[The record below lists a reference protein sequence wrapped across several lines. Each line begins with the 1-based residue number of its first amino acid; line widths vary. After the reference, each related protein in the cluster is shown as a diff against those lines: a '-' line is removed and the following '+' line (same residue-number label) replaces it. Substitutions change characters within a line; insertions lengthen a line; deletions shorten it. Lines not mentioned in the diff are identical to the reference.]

1 MDDLDRLF
9 QRLVHN
15 IRNGHAEY
23 LSVPF
28 TVQELYDT
36 LVPYRH
42 YRRDLG
48 IETNQDYE
56 AAVSRLLSG
65 EKGYVRADKAMQDR
79 LKKELESPHADV
91 GAFRD
96 YAESRISLAPDAL
109 QQLGVAVPAQN
120 AGGYAPPTA
129 TAARQARAAPRFP
142 CRARWKWPKA
152 ANSAAALCPKDARS
166 LTARTAARIFP
177 PSTARAAARSW
188 TRFGNSALTA
198 GRRLDCGLRA
208 GWWLTAA
215 C

>member
-56 AAVSRLLSG
+56 AALTRLLSG
-65 EKGYVRADKAMQDR
+65 EKGYVRADQAMQDR
-79 LKKELESPHADV
+79 LKKEMESPNADV

-96 YAESRISLAPDAL
+96 YAEARISLAPDAL
-109 QQLGVAVPAQN
+109 QKIGVPIPAQN
-120 AGGYAPPTA
+120 SGGYSVSRTGKAGNGNGGVPGEATTSFVAPAVSTMEPAVGCKFCGGTL
-129 TAARQARAAPRFP
+129 PEG
-142 CRARWKWPKA
+142 
-152 ANSAAALCPKDARS
+152 
-166 LTARTAARIFP
+166 RTAIYCP
-177 PSTARAAARSW
+177 HCGQNLAAKHC
-188 TRFGNSALTA
+188 A
-198 GRRLDCGLRA
+198 GCGAELDPVWKFCVNCGKKA
-208 GWWLTAA
+208 
-215 C
+215 

>member
-1 MDDLDRLF
+1 MRELPGHTSSCATIKFRWVTGIRVRQLAGESEGSRDERDRALPGPSIIPAEQAIMDDLDRLF

-56 AAVSRLLSG
+56 AAVTRLLSG
-65 EKGYVRADKAMQDR
+65 EKGYIRADHAMQER
-79 LKKELESPHADV
+79 LKKEVEASHNDL

-96 YAESRISLAPDAL
+96 YGDTPIPLAPDAG
-109 QQLGVAVPAQN
+109 QRTGASVP
-120 AGGYAPPTA
+120 PP
-129 TAARQARAAPRFP
+129 
-142 CRARWKWPKA
+142 
-152 ANSAAALCPKDARS
+152 RS
-166 LTARTAARIFP
+166 R
-177 PSTARAAARSW
+177 
-188 TRFGNSALTA
+188 GN
-198 GRRLDCGLRA
+198 
-208 GWWLTAA
+208 
-215 C
+215 

>member
-56 AAVSRLLSG
+56 VAVTRLLSG
-65 EKGYVRADKAMQDR
+65 EKGYVRADQAMQDR
-79 LKKELESPHADV
+79 LKQELSTPHSDE

-96 YAESRISLAPDAL
+96 YAETRISLSPDAL
-109 QQLGVAVPAQN
+109 QKLGVTVPAQN
-120 AGGYAPPTA
+120 AGGYAGG
-129 TAARQARAAPRFP
+129 
-142 CRARWKWPKA
+142 
-152 ANSAAALCPKDARS
+152 N
-166 LTARTAARIFP
+166 
-177 PSTARAAARSW
+177 
-188 TRFGNSALTA
+188 GNSGAPGQA
-198 GRRLDCGLRA
+198 G
-208 GWWLTAA
+208 TSF
-215 C
+215 

>member
-48 IETNQDYE
+48 IDTNQDYE
-56 AAVSRLLSG
+56 AAVTRLLAG

-79 LKKELESPHADV
+79 LKQELESPHADV

-96 YAESRISLAPDAL
+96 FAEARISLAPEAL
-109 QQLGVAVPAQN
+109 QNLGVAIPAQN
-120 AGGYAPPTA
+120 AGGHAGQGNGNGAA
-129 TAARQARAAPRFP
+129 TSFGLATVDLAEGCKFCGGTLPEGRSVTYCPHCGQNLAAKHCAGCGAELDPL
-142 CRARWKWPKA
+142 WKFCINCGK
-152 ANSAAALCPKDARS
+152 K
-166 LTARTAARIFP
+166 
-177 PSTARAAARSW
+177 ST
-188 TRFGNSALTA
+188 L
-198 GRRLDCGLRA
+198 
-208 GWWLTAA
+208 
-215 C
+215 

>member
-56 AAVSRLLSG
+56 AAVTRLLAG

-79 LKKELESPHADV
+79 LKQELESPHADV

-96 YAESRISLAPDAL
+96 FADARISLAPEAV
-109 QQLGVAVPAQN
+109 QKLGVTVPSQN
-120 AGGYAPPTA
+120 AGGYAGQGNGNGAQGTSFGLA
-129 TAARQARAAPRFP
+129 TVQLAEGCKFCGGTLPEGRAVTYCPHCGQNLAAKHCAGCGAELDPL
-142 CRARWKWPKA
+142 WKFCINCGKKA
-152 ANSAAALCPKDARS
+152 
-166 LTARTAARIFP
+166 
-177 PSTARAAARSW
+177 
-188 TRFGNSALTA
+188 
-198 GRRLDCGLRA
+198 
-208 GWWLTAA
+208 
-215 C
+215 

>member
-56 AAVSRLLSG
+56 AAVTRLLSG
-65 EKGYVRADKAMQDR
+65 EKSLIRGDHAMQER
-79 LKKELESPHADV
+79 LRKEMSSAHADT
-91 GAFRD
+91 GLFRE
-96 YAESRISLAPDAL
+96 YADSRISLAPEAV
-109 QQLGVAVPAQN
+109 QKLGIAIPAQN
-120 AGGYAPPTA
+120 AGGY
-129 TAARQARAAPRFP
+129 
-142 CRARWKWPKA
+142 
-152 ANSAAALCPKDARS
+152 SIGDAR
-166 LTARTAARIFP
+166 TP
-177 PSTARAAARSW
+177 
-188 TRFGNSALTA
+188 GGQSAV
-198 GRRLDCGLRA
+198 
-208 GWWLTAA
+208 
-215 C
+215 

>member
-56 AAVSRLLSG
+56 AAVTRLLSG

-79 LKKELESPHADV
+79 LKQELESPHADV

-96 YAESRISLAPDAL
+96 FAETRISLAPEAV
-109 QQLGVAVPAQN
+109 QKLGVAVPTQN
-120 AGGYAPPTA
+120 AGGYAGQGNGNGAPSTSFAGLSTVELAEGCKFCGGTLPEGRTA
-129 TAARQARAAPRFP
+129 TYCPHCGQNLAAKHCAGCGAELDPI
-142 CRARWKWPKA
+142 WKFCINCGRKA
-152 ANSAAALCPKDARS
+152 
-166 LTARTAARIFP
+166 TF
-177 PSTARAAARSW
+177 
-188 TRFGNSALTA
+188 
-198 GRRLDCGLRA
+198 
-208 GWWLTAA
+208 
-215 C
+215 

>member
-56 AAVSRLLSG
+56 AAVTRLLSG
-65 EKGYVRADKAMQDR
+65 EKGFVRADPAMQER
-79 LKKELESPHADV
+79 LKKEVASQHADT
-91 GAFRD
+91 GLFRE
-96 YAESRISLAPDAL
+96 YADARISLVPDAVER
-109 QQLGVAVPAQN
+109 LGVSIPAQN
-120 AGGYAPPTA
+120 AGGFSV
-129 TAARQARAAPRFP
+129 APRTPTGNGSGESSSAESTTSFAIP
-142 CRARWKWPKA
+142 SIATMELPDSCRFCGGTLPSGRPVTYCPHCGQNLAAKHCAGCGAELDPGWKFCV
-152 ANSAAALCPKDARS
+152 N
-166 LTARTAARIFP
+166 
-177 PSTARAAARSW
+177 
-188 TRFGNSALTA
+188 
-198 GRRLDCGLRA
+198 CGKK
-208 GWWLTAA
+208 T
-215 C
+215 

>member
-56 AAVSRLLSG
+56 AALSRLLSG
-65 EKGYVRADKAMQDR
+65 EKGYIRADQAMQDR
-79 LKKELESPHADV
+79 LKKEMASQHPDL

-96 YAESRISLAPDAL
+96 YAETRISLVPDAV
-109 QQLGVAVPAQN
+109 QKLGVSIPAQN
-120 AGGYAPPTA
+120 AGGYSVG
-129 TAARQARAAPRFP
+129 ARAAGQGGNGSPSGTETATSFSIPTLSTVEVADGCRFCGGTLP
-142 CRARWKWPKA
+142 EGRPVIYCPHCGQNLAAKHCEGCGGELDPVWKFCVNCGKKA
-152 ANSAAALCPKDARS
+152 M
-166 LTARTAARIFP
+166 
-177 PSTARAAARSW
+177 
-188 TRFGNSALTA
+188 
-198 GRRLDCGLRA
+198 
-208 GWWLTAA
+208 
-215 C
+215 

>member
-28 TVQELYDT
+28 SVQELYDT

-56 AAVSRLLSG
+56 VAVTRLLSG

-79 LKKELESPHADV
+79 LKQELSTPNSDG

-96 YAESRISLAPDAL
+96 YAETRISLSPDAL
-109 QQLGVAVPAQN
+109 QKLGVTVPAQN
-120 AGGYAPPTA
+120 AGGYAGG
-129 TAARQARAAPRFP
+129 
-142 CRARWKWPKA
+142 
-152 ANSAAALCPKDARS
+152 N
-166 LTARTAARIFP
+166 
-177 PSTARAAARSW
+177 
-188 TRFGNSALTA
+188 GNSGAPGQTGTSFVVPGSMEVAEGCRFCGGTLPDGRAVTYCPHCGQNLAAKHCA
-198 GRRLDCGLRA
+198 G
-208 GWWLTAA
+208 
-215 C
+215 

>member
-56 AAVSRLLSG
+56 AAVTRLLSG
-65 EKGYVRADKAMQDR
+65 EKGYVRADKGMQDR
-79 LKKELESPHADV
+79 LKQELDSPHADV

-96 YAESRISLAPDAL
+96 FADARISLAPEAV
-109 QQLGVAVPAQN
+109 QKLGVAVPAQN
-120 AGGYAPPTA
+120 AGGYAGQENGNGAA
-129 TAARQARAAPRFP
+129 TSLGMATVDLAEGCKFCGGTLPEGRAVTYCPHCGQNLAAKHCAGCGAELDPL
-142 CRARWKWPKA
+142 WKFCINCGKKA
-152 ANSAAALCPKDARS
+152 N
-166 LTARTAARIFP
+166 F
-177 PSTARAAARSW
+177 
-188 TRFGNSALTA
+188 
-198 GRRLDCGLRA
+198 
-208 GWWLTAA
+208 
-215 C
+215 

>member
-56 AAVSRLLSG
+56 AAITRLLSG
-65 EKGYVRADKAMQDR
+65 EKGYVRADQAMQDR
-79 LKKELESPHADV
+79 LKNEMASPHADV

-96 YAESRISLAPDAL
+96 YADARISLAPDAL
-109 QQLGVAVPAQN
+109 QKLGVAIPAQN
-120 AGGYAPPTA
+120 AGGYAGGTQA
-129 TAARQARAAPRFP
+129 GNGSGGAASEASTSF
-142 CRARWKWPKA
+142 
-152 ANSAAALCPKDARS
+152 AAAGLATMEPPEGCRFCGGTLPEGRAVTYCPHCGQN
-166 LTARTAARIFP
+166 LAAKHC
-177 PSTARAAARSW
+177 
-188 TRFGNSALTA
+188 A
-198 GRRLDCGLRA
+198 GCGSELDPLWKFCINCGKKA
-208 GWWLTAA
+208 
-215 C
+215 

>member
-56 AAVSRLLSG
+56 AAVTRLLAG

-96 YAESRISLAPDAL
+96 FAETRISLAPEAV
-109 QQLGVAVPAQN
+109 QKLGVTVPSQN
-120 AGGYAPPTA
+120 AGGYAGQDNGNGAQGTSFGL
-129 TAARQARAAPRFP
+129 AAVQLAEGCKFCGGTLPEGRAVTYCPHCGQNLAAKHCAGCGAELDPL
-142 CRARWKWPKA
+142 WKFCINCGKKA
-152 ANSAAALCPKDARS
+152 
-166 LTARTAARIFP
+166 
-177 PSTARAAARSW
+177 
-188 TRFGNSALTA
+188 
-198 GRRLDCGLRA
+198 
-208 GWWLTAA
+208 
-215 C
+215 

>member
-48 IETNQDYE
+48 IDTNQDYE
-56 AAVSRLLSG
+56 AAVTRLLSG
-65 EKGYVRADKAMQDR
+65 EKGYVRADRAMQDR
-79 LKKELESPHADV
+79 LREELESPHADV

-96 YAESRISLAPDAL
+96 YAETRISLAPDAL
-109 QQLGVAVPAQN
+109 QKLGVTVPAQN
-120 AGGYAPPTA
+120 AGGFAQGGNGGAPDAGTSFVVGAMDPAEGCRFCGGTLPEGRSVVYCPHCGQNL
-129 TAARQARAAPRFP
+129 AAKHCAGCGAQLDPVWKFCINCGKRA
-142 CRARWKWPKA
+142 
-152 ANSAAALCPKDARS
+152 
-166 LTARTAARIFP
+166 
-177 PSTARAAARSW
+177 
-188 TRFGNSALTA
+188 
-198 GRRLDCGLRA
+198 
-208 GWWLTAA
+208 
-215 C
+215 

>member
-56 AAVSRLLSG
+56 AAVTRLLAG
-65 EKGYVRADKAMQDR
+65 EKGYVRADKSMQDR
-79 LKKELESPHADV
+79 LKEELESPHADV

-96 YAESRISLAPDAL
+96 FAEARISLAPEAV
-109 QQLGVAVPAQN
+109 QKLGVTVPAQN
-120 AGGYAPPTA
+120 ASGYAGQGNGNGAA
-129 TAARQARAAPRFP
+129 TSFGLGTVDIAEGCKFCGGTLPEGRAVTYCPHCGQNLAAKHCAGCGGELDPL
-142 CRARWKWPKA
+142 WKFCINCGKKA
-152 ANSAAALCPKDARS
+152 N
-166 LTARTAARIFP
+166 F
-177 PSTARAAARSW
+177 
-188 TRFGNSALTA
+188 
-198 GRRLDCGLRA
+198 
-208 GWWLTAA
+208 
-215 C
+215 

>member
-56 AAVSRLLSG
+56 AAVTRLLAG
-65 EKGYVRADKAMQDR
+65 EKGYVRADKGMQDR
-79 LKKELESPHADV
+79 LKKEIESPSISRLR
-91 GAFRD
+91 RD
-96 YAESRISLAPDAL
+96 ENLSRS
-109 QQLGVAVPAQN
+109 
-120 AGGYAPPTA
+120 
-129 TAARQARAAPRFP
+129 RRAAETRSHGPSAERRGIHWRERQWRRARPAWYDVHPSRHDGGRRGLQVLRRNVTRRSCRHLLPALRSEPRREALRGMR
-142 CRARWKWPKA
+142 CRARSNLEVLYQLRKEG
-152 ANSAAALCPKDARS
+152 LE
-166 LTARTAARIFP
+166 
-177 PSTARAAARSW
+177 STRRAPQFL
-188 TRFGNSALTA
+188 TRFKQ
-198 GRRLDCGLRA
+198 
-208 GWWLTAA
+208 
-215 C
+215 

>member
-56 AAVSRLLSG
+56 AAVTRLLAG

-79 LKKELESPHADV
+79 LKQELDSPDADV

-96 YAESRISLAPDAL
+96 FADARISLAPEAVQKLGIAL
-109 QQLGVAVPAQN
+109 PAQN
-120 AGGYAPPTA
+120 AGGYAGQGNGNGAPTSFGLA
-129 TAARQARAAPRFP
+129 TVDLAEGCKFCGGTLPEGRTVTYCPHCGQNLAAKHCAGCGAELDPI
-142 CRARWKWPKA
+142 WKFCINCGKKA
-152 ANSAAALCPKDARS
+152 N
-166 LTARTAARIFP
+166 F
-177 PSTARAAARSW
+177 
-188 TRFGNSALTA
+188 
-198 GRRLDCGLRA
+198 
-208 GWWLTAA
+208 
-215 C
+215 

>member
-56 AAVSRLLSG
+56 AAITRLLSG
-65 EKGYVRADKAMQDR
+65 EKGYVRADAAMQDR
-79 LKKELESPHADV
+79 LKKEMESPHADV

-96 YAESRISLAPDAL
+96 YAETRISLAPDAL
-109 QQLGVAVPAQN
+109 EKLGVAVPAQN
-120 AGGYAPPTA
+120 AGG
-129 TAARQARAAPRFP
+129 FSGG
-142 CRARWKWPKA
+142 
-152 ANSAAALCPKDARS
+152 NGDAAAGTSFVVPGTMEPAEGCRFCGGTLPEGRTVTYCPHCGQNLAAKHCAGCGSELDPVWKFCINCGK
-166 LTARTAARIFP
+166 RT
-177 PSTARAAARSW
+177 
-188 TRFGNSALTA
+188 
-198 GRRLDCGLRA
+198 
-208 GWWLTAA
+208 
-215 C
+215 

>member
-56 AAVSRLLSG
+56 AALTRLLSG
-65 EKGYVRADKAMQDR
+65 EKGYVRADQSMQDR
-79 LKKELESPHADV
+79 LKKEMESPHADV
-91 GAFRD
+91 GAYSIGQAGNGNGGAPGDATTSFV
-96 YAESRISLAPDAL
+96 APGIS
-109 QQLGVAVPAQN
+109 
-120 AGGYAPPTA
+120 T
-129 TAARQARAAPRFP
+129 TE
-142 CRARWKWPKA
+142 
-152 ANSAAALCPKDARS
+152 AAAGCKFCGGTLPEG
-166 LTARTAARIFP
+166 RTAIYCP
-177 PSTARAAARSW
+177 HCGQNLAAKHC
-188 TRFGNSALTA
+188 A
-198 GRRLDCGLRA
+198 GCGAELDPVWKFCVNCGKKA
-208 GWWLTAA
+208 
-215 C
+215 

>member
-56 AAVSRLLSG
+56 AALTRLLSG
-65 EKGYVRADKAMQDR
+65 ENGYIRADQSMQDR
-79 LKKELESPHADV
+79 LKKEMASQHPDL

-96 YAESRISLAPDAL
+96 YAETRISLVPAAV
-109 QQLGVAVPAQN
+109 QKLGVSIPAQN
-120 AGGYAPPTA
+120 AGGYSVGSRA
-129 TAARQARAAPRFP
+129 TGGNGSTESTTLTVPSLSTMEFPDGCRFCGGTLPQGRPVTYCPHCGQNLAAKHCEGCGAELDPV
-142 CRARWKWPKA
+142 WKFCVNCGKKA
-152 ANSAAALCPKDARS
+152 
-166 LTARTAARIFP
+166 
-177 PSTARAAARSW
+177 
-188 TRFGNSALTA
+188 
-198 GRRLDCGLRA
+198 
-208 GWWLTAA
+208 
-215 C
+215 

>member
-56 AAVSRLLSG
+56 AALTRLLSG
-65 EKGYVRADKAMQDR
+65 EKGYVRADQAMQDR
-79 LKKELESPHADV
+79 LKKEMASSNADV

-96 YAESRISLAPDAL
+96 YAETRISLAPDAL
-109 QQLGVAVPAQN
+109 QKIGVAIPAQN
-120 AGGYAPPTA
+120 AGGYSVGRTGQVGNGNGGTLGEASTSFVAP
-129 TAARQARAAPRFP
+129 
-142 CRARWKWPKA
+142 
-152 ANSAAALCPKDARS
+152 ALSTMEAVVGCKFCGGTLPES
-166 LTARTAARIFP
+166 RTAIYCP
-177 PSTARAAARSW
+177 HCGQNLAAKHC
-188 TRFGNSALTA
+188 A
-198 GRRLDCGLRA
+198 GCGAELDPLWKFCVNCGKKA
-208 GWWLTAA
+208 
-215 C
+215 